1 MWQVMD
7 GLYKINL
14 IGLSWTRITTAITGN
29 NCLQDLIVFIA
40 FLFNC
45 SINFECLLFNAAPEV
60 VEKPGDTSLAK
71 LKSLYTQAKELSESE
86 VRYMYI
92 NL

>member
-1 MWQVMD
+1 
-7 GLYKINL
+7 
-14 IGLSWTRITTAITGN
+14 
-29 NCLQDLIVFIA
+29 
-40 FLFNC
+40 
-45 SINFECLLFNAAPEV
+45 LLFNAAPEV

-71 LKSLYTQAKELSESE
+71 LKTLYTQAKELSESE